1 MQLIRPVKK
10 SYIVTFSY
18 SEHIMYAI
26 KNNLGNSYRGG
37 IDYVGYNTDANGNIP
52 LYCADK
58 GIVNKIVYDEK
69 GYGNCIKIKHDWGYS
84 LYAHMKYPPT
94 LQIGTAIDEFT
105 IVGYQGHTG
114 NCRDANGNNTESAS
128 HLHFEVRNLNDVT
141 FDPTKYIIDREEYI
155 SEQNN
160 VDEQDNSIHVGS
172 IVCVKDGAKSY
183 NGIPLWG
190 GICGKPYIVDE
201 IYGDRLL
208 LDRKG
213 ICTPVNINDVY
224 LYSNDNN
231 QQDDNSNIQQN
242 QDNNEQSDYYII
254 QAGDNLWNISLKF
267 DTTIDNLMKL
277 NPQITNA
284 NLIYVGQQIKI
295 K

>member
-1 MQLIRPVKK
+1 MKLVRPVKK

-18 SEHIMYAI
+18 SEHIMYSI
-26 KNNLGNSYRGG
+26 QNNLGNNYRGG
-37 IDYVGYNTDANGNIP
+37 IDYVGYNSDINGNIP

-94 LQIGTAIDEFT
+94 LQIGTAVDEFT

-128 HLHFEVRNLNDVT
+128 HVHFEVRNLNDIT
-141 FDPTKYIIDREEYI
+141 FDPTNYIVDREEYML
-155 SEQNN
+155 EQNGSN
-160 VDEQDNSIHVGS
+160 EKNDSIHVGS
-172 IVCVKDGAKSY
+172 IVCIKDGAKSY
-183 NGIPLWG
+183 NGIPLWSG
-190 GICGKPYIVDE
+190 VCGQPYVVDE

-224 LYSNDNN
+224 LYDNNN
-231 QQDDNSNIQQN
+231 QQYNDIDTQQN
-242 QDNNEQSDYYII
+242 QNNNEESNYYVIE
-254 QAGDNLWNISLKF
+254 AGDNLWNISLKF